1 VRARDP
7 LDRSC
12 PIIAQTELPVGKRNR
27 IYLGLLD
34 AAYALDERARGRNP
48 ELSRA
53 LSGAIT
59 LDTLFRRGALDADL
73 QDAALGL
80 ELVVSQGAWH
90 LDAGGRAR
98 AANLA
103 VITRAFADR
112 YAERSAGAG

>member
-1 VRARDP
+1 M
-7 LDRSC
+7 
-12 PIIAQTELPVGKRNR
+12 GKRNR
-27 IYLGLLD
+27 IYTGLLD
-34 AAYALDERARGRNP
+34 AAYALDEQAAGRNP
-48 ELSRA
+48 ELSRT

-80 ELVVSQGAWH
+80 ELIVSQGTWH

-103 VITRAFADR
+103 VITRAFANR
-112 YAERSAGAG
+112 YAERSVGAD

>member
-1 VRARDP
+1 
-7 LDRSC
+7 
-12 PIIAQTELPVGKRNR
+12 
-27 IYLGLLD
+27 
-34 AAYALDERARGRNP
+34 
-48 ELSRA
+48 
-53 LSGAIT
+53 
-59 LDTLFRRGALDADL
+59 LDADL